1 MIFIYGFF
9 GFLIG
14 FGIGLGFAN
23 VMLRRKTKNE
33 LQDDKSLAWTYGLGV
48 WGFAILGGVVGV
60 WIYNM
65 NVI

>member
-23 VMLRRKTKNE
+23 VMLRRKTKE
-33 LQDDKSLAWTYGLGV
+33 QLKADKSLAWTYGLGV
-48 WGFAILGGVVGV
+48 WACGIIGGLAGV
-60 WIYNM
+60 WIYNS
-65 NVI
+65 NII